1 MEAFWK
7 EYTITL
13 PSKKEHVFDIQN
25 EKTNCV
31 FIQNH
36 NIANVLAGTKP
47 HSYEIE
53 IPPNRTSIINRPF
66 PIEYVYFYT
75 EKQTPVTIVETITQN
90 PIASFIR
97 QEISKNTSIDTVN
110 TIIQNT
116 PLEICQLD
124 AFRPNVRA
132 RMILPQLI
140 RRSEFIYN
148 LGNFSAP
155 FVSIILR
162 SSRGSTCRGWRRQHW
177 NSFPPTYQIYVFNE
191 NTSYIKLARI
201 RFPITYRRPFHY
213 QPPEITLYTDNI
225 KLYYIDE
232 LRAHLSISNNAFR
245 FVSLIDNNSAPVFP
259 DRVVIPIR

>member
-13 PSKKEHVFDIQN
+13 PSKKEYVFDMQN

-31 FIQNH
+31 FIQNY
-36 NIANVLAGTKP
+36 NVTNVLAGTKP

-53 IPPNRTSIINRPF
+53 MLPNRTSIINRPF

-124 AFRPNVRA
+124 AFRPNVKGWL
-132 RMILPQLI
+132 ILPCLSH
-140 RRSEFIYN
+140 RCEFIFN
-148 LGNFSAP
+148 LGDFGAP
-155 FVSIILR
+155 VINIILR
-162 SSRGSTCRGWRRQHW
+162 SSRGSTCKGWRRQHW
-177 NSFPPTYQIYVFNE
+177 NSLPPTYRIYVFNK
-191 NTSYIKLARI
+191 NTVYIKLAQI
-201 RFPITYRRPFHY
+201 TFPITFRRPFRHY
-213 QPPEITLYTDNI
+213 PPVITLYTDNI
-225 KLYYIDE
+225 KLYSINERNAY
-232 LRAHLSISNNAFR
+232 LSISNNTFR
-245 FVSLIDNNSAPVFP
+245 YISLIDSRAAPVFA
-259 DRVVIPIR
+259 DRVVIAIR